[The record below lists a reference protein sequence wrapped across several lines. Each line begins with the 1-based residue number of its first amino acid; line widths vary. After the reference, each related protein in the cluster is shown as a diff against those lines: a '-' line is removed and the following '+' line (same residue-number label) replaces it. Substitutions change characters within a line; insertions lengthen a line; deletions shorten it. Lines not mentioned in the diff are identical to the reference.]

1 MPDKVVL
8 VVDDDPINT
17 QVCSQML
24 NRDGYKVLTA
34 LGSLQALE
42 VLRKERVD
50 LLLTDIRMPLL
61 NGLELGGI
69 AQQQNPYLAVLAMT
83 GYGSIETAIQALRMG
98 VDGLILKPFVSPD
111 ELNFAVE
118 QAYEDHRRK
127 VEYSRAQTLR
137 PLFIKGEEFFLE
149 TDPARLYQLILKTTK
164 EIFSCACSGIFWR
177 DSTDAILRLLAV
189 DDGQMI
195 EKITGPEVTPAI
207 RSDQW
212 NISQIAN
219 VRNFDDLEV
228 VRFMRVNRLGSMIC
242 LPVIRKSNRYIF
254 FISRADDQSSFISGD
269 LDLFTLFCQQS
280 VAAIENAQL
289 YSDLKK
295 SVQQIEASHK
305 VLVQTEKL
313 AALGR
318 LIASLAHEVNNPL
331 QSLRNCLHLIGRQ
344 ELSPEQRQAY
354 LFMAQE
360 ELERLSSTVQRT
372 LEYYRPGLQERQ
384 PLNVETVIRNVL
396 QLSVGQLNKQHIH
409 LHTQFPTEAGIVS
422 GIGSQLQQVFLNLV
436 INAMEAMPEG
446 GDLMVSCEIDP
457 DWVKIR
463 VQDTGV
469 GIPAE
474 HRYKIFEPM
483 FSTKNEGSGLG
494 LAISYDIVDSHGGT
508 LSLLDGQG
516 CGACFEIKLPLRN
529 HFDDI

>member
-1 MPDKVVL
+1 MPEKVIL

-17 QVCSQML
+17 QVCSKML
-24 NRDGYKVLTA
+24 NNDGYKVLTA

-98 VDGLILKPFVSPD
+98 VDGLILKPFISPED
-111 ELNFAVE
+111 LNRAVE

-137 PLFIKGEEFFLE
+137 PLFNKGEEFFLE
-149 TDPARLYQLILKTTK
+149 TDPTRLYQLILKTTK
-164 EIFSCACSGIFWR
+164 EVFSCACAGIFSR
-177 DSTDAILRLLAV
+177 ENTDPTLTLLAV
-189 DDGQMI
+189 DDDLI
-195 EKITGPEVTPAI
+195 VEKISRPEVTPAV

-212 NISQIAN
+212 NIPLIAN
-219 VRNFDDLEV
+219 VRTFDDREV
-228 VRFMRVNRLGSMIC
+228 TGFMRENHLGSMVC

-254 FISRADDQSSFISGD
+254 FIARQDDQANFISGD

-280 VAAIENAQL
+280 VAAMENAQL

-295 SVQQIEASHK
+295 SVLQIEASQK

-331 QSLRNCLHLIGRQ
+331 QSLRNCLHLVGRQ
-344 ELSPEQRQAY
+344 ELKPEERQVY
-354 LFMAQE
+354 LELAQE
-360 ELERLSSTVQRT
+360 ELERLSSTVQKT

-384 PLNVETVIRNVL
+384 PLNIETLIRNVL
-396 QLSVGQLNKQHIH
+396 HLSVGQMHKQHIQ
-409 LHTQFPTEAGIVS
+409 LHTQFAAETGIVS
-422 GIGSQLQQVFLNLV
+422 GIGSQLQQVFLNLF

-446 GDLMVSCEIDP
+446 GDLWIRCKIEQ
-457 DWVKIR
+457 DWVKILI
-463 VQDTGV
+463 QDTGV
-469 GIPAE
+469 GIPVE
-474 HRYKIFEPM
+474 HRLKIFEPM

-494 LAISYDIVDSHGGT
+494 LAISYDIVDAHGGT
-508 LSLLDGQG
+508 IKLLDADGS
-516 CGACFEIKLPLRN
+516 GACFEIKLPLRKQV
-529 HFDDI
+529 DDI

>member
-1 MPDKVVL
+1 MPEKIIL

-24 NRDGYKVLTA
+24 NNDGYKVLTA

-50 LLLTDIRMPLL
+50 VLLTDIRMPLL
-61 NGLELGGI
+61 TGLELGGI

-98 VDGLILKPFVSPD
+98 VDGLILKPFASPE
-111 ELNFAVE
+111 ELNRVVE

-137 PLFIKGEEFFLE
+137 PLFNKGEEFFLE
-149 TDPARLYQLILKTTK
+149 TDPPRLYQLILKTTR
-164 EIFSCACSGIFWR
+164 EIFTCACAGIFWR
-177 DSTDAILRLLAV
+177 ENSDINLNLLAV
-189 DDGQMI
+189 DDGQII

-212 NISQIAN
+212 NIPLVAN
-219 VRNFDDLEV
+219 LRSYDDLEV
-228 VRFMRVNRLGSMIC
+228 VRFMRVNQLGSMIC

-254 FISRADDQSSFISGD
+254 FIARQDDQSSFISGD

-295 SVQQIEASHK
+295 SVLQIEASQK

-331 QSLRNCLHLIGRQ
+331 QSLRNCLHLVGRQ
-344 ELSPEQRQAY
+344 ELKPEQRQAY
-354 LFMAQE
+354 LEMAQE

-384 PLNVETVIRNVL
+384 LMNIETVVRNVL
-396 QLSVGQLNKQHIH
+396 QLSVGQLQKQHIQ
-409 LHTQFPTEAGIVS
+409 LHTRFPAETGVVS
-422 GIGSQLQQVFLNLV
+422 GIGSQLQQVFLNLI

-446 GDLMVSCEIDP
+446 GDLWVRCEIEQ
-457 DWVKIR
+457 DWVKIL

-474 HRYKIFEPM
+474 HRHKIFEPM

-494 LAISYDIVDSHGGT
+494 LAISYDIVDAHGGT
-508 LSLLDGQG
+508 LNLLDEHN
-516 CGACFEIKLPLRN
+516 CGACFEIKLPLRK